1 MGMRNMVR
9 EFDTIAAIA
18 TPVSN
23 AGIGKIRVSGE
34 EALRILDEIFRPHNP
49 AYGQG
54 NWPGYKIF
62 YGNIV
67 DDGDVVD
74 ECIVLVMRA
83 PHSYTREDVVEFD
96 CHGGVHL
103 VYRVL
108 SLVLRH
114 GARAAEP
121 GEFTKRA
128 FLNGRIDLS
137 QAEAVM
143 DLIESRNEASRRN
156 SIRQIKGGLS
166 EKITALRKEIIYQ
179 IAYIESALDDP
190 EHISLEG
197 YPEDLYGRVLP
208 WISTVEKMLSSYD
221 DGRFLTEGIRTCIV
235 GRPNAGK
242 SSFLNL
248 LLGEERAIVTDVA
261 GTTRDTLE
269 ECVTIEGIPLNIID
283 TAGIRQT
290 EDKVEKIGVEKAR
303 KEIESADLV
312 LCILDMAEGISQ
324 EDIHIFD
331 EIKEKKK
338 MILLNKSDL
347 REDFPME
354 ELEAYIDEDT
364 PCLTISAK
372 YNQGMD
378 LFTKELKKMMFHG
391 TIDEAQDLYLT
402 NARHKKALEDTRDSL
417 DMVKRSIED
426 GMPEDFFTID
436 LMNAYE
442 SLGFIVGESLEED
455 LVNEIFSRFCTGK

>member
-1 MGMRNMVR
+1 MVR

-34 EALRILDEIFRPHNP
+34 DALKILDEIFEPHTKT
-49 AYGQG
+49 YGHG
-54 NWPGYKIF
+54 NWPSYKIY

-67 DDGDVVD
+67 DEGEVID

-166 EKITALRKEIIYQ
+166 GKIRKLREEIIYQ

-197 YPEDLYGRVLP
+197 YPQELKIHVLN
-208 WISTVEKMLSSYD
+208 WISNLRRMLSTYD
-221 DGRFLTEGIRTCIV
+221 DGRYLTEGIRTCIV
-235 GRPNAGK
+235 GKPNAGK
-242 SSFLNL
+242 STFLNI
-248 LLGEERAIVTDVA
+248 LLGEDRAIVTDVA

-269 ECVTIEGIPLNIID
+269 ETVTIDGIPLNIID
-283 TAGIRQT
+283 TAGIRHT

-303 KEIESADLV
+303 NEIRQADLV
-312 LCILDMAEGISQ
+312 LFILDMAEGISQ
-324 EDIHIFD
+324 EDIRIFG
-331 EIKEKKK
+331 EIRDKKK

-347 REDFPME
+347 GEDFSME
-354 ELEAYIDEDT
+354 SISTYLDEDT
-364 PCLTISAK
+364 PCITISAK
-372 YNQGMD
+372 YRQGID
-378 LFTKELKKMMFHG
+378 LFTKELKKMMFRG
-391 TIDEAQDLYLT
+391 TIDETQDLYLT
-402 NARHKKALEDTRDSL
+402 NARHKNMLEQAVESL
-417 DMVKRSIED
+417 KMVRTSIDDM
-426 GMPEDFFTID
+426 MPEDFFTID

-442 SLGFIVGESLEED
+442 SLGFVVGESLEED
-455 LVNEIFSRFCTGK
+455 LVNEIFSKFCTGK